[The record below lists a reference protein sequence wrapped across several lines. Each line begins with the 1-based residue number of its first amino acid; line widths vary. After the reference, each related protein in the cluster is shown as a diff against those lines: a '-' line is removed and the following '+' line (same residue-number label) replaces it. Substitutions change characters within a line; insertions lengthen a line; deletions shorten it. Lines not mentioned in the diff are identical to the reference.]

1 MKTYATTTLQKREI
15 SARTSATQAM
25 FKIWAVALLQQT
37 PRRLKVAVLS
47 FRQAHNKRERSTMT
61 APATL
66 EATKVN
72 LDLLVLHEYTTTEL
86 QTAFKR
92 FGAELERRKGA
103 EKIKAKLTK
112 MAKEAG
118 LKITIEGS
126 DGAFAGEPVKYKNPD
141 NEFETW
147 TGRGRKPTWL
157 VVAMKSGKK
166 LEDFEVKPETKQESP
181 KHEPP
186 LPLKSDPNK
195 EPHKEFH
202 AKL

>member
-1 MKTYATTTLQKREI
+1 MASPEETRGTT
-15 SARTSATQAM
+15 
-25 FKIWAVALLQQT
+25 KI
-37 PRRLKVAVLS
+37 
-47 FRQAHNKRERSTMT
+47 
-61 APATL
+61 
-66 EATKVN
+66 N
-72 LDLLVLHEYTTTEL
+72 LDAVVLHEYTTTEI

-118 LKITIEGS
+118 LKITIEGGDS
-126 DGAFAGEPVKYKNPD
+126 AFTSETVKYKNPD

-157 VVAMKSGKK
+157 VVAMKSGKT
-166 LEDFEVKPETKQESP
+166 LEDFEVKPVETKPEPP
-181 KHEPP
+181 KGIHTPP
-186 LPLKSDPNK
+186 LPLHDPK
-195 EPHKEFH
+195 QQ